1 MDYSVGNPKFVLEA
15 LKWRFKRVPA
25 GLREKIQRIG
35 DLAELQS
42 LLRGDHQSG
51 PRRVRRVV
59 SWASLLNPVCG
70 TGTNTRPPNA

>member
-1 MDYSVGNPKFVLEA
+1 MSNPKSIPEA

-59 SWASLLNPVCG
+59 SWASLWNPVFG
-70 TGTNTRPPNA
+70 TGTNTMPANA